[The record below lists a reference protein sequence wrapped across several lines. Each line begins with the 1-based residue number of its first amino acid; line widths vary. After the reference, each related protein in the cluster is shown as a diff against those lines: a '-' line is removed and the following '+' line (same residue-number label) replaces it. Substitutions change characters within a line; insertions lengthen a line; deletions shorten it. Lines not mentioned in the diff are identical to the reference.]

1 MGQTNKLNMINYT
14 NCNIE
19 KVSVHSVGNKTNGE
33 ELNLS
38 KSLLET
44 SDLKVKELLFKFF
57 LFPFSNPEFYSFTFT
72 NEDFL
77 LNPLYKFASL
87 IFDDSNLFHQNS
99 VDIARHLYELSL
111 HPQIKS
117 GDLFIAYFSDINIGN
132 ELTDAIGIFKSEN
145 RQAFLKLDH
154 SQEIFS
160 IQYYD
165 GINIEKLDKGCLIF
179 NINRNEGFKV
189 CIVDKSS
196 KSTEAQYWKDIF
208 LQLKPCSDN
217 YHHTKEFMNITK
229 HYVTKQMIE
238 EFEVSKADQI
248 DLLNRSVDYFKTHDN
263 FDKNEFEKEIF
274 QDTEIINSFKN
285 FDTTYRE
292 GNDIIISDNFDISQ
306 QAVKKQARIF
316 KSVLKLDKNFHIY
329 IHGNRE
335 LIEKGVDENGRKYYK
350 IYYEQE
356 N

>member
-1 MGQTNKLNMINYT
+1 MINYT

-33 ELNLS
+33 ELYLS

-77 LNPLYKFASL
+77 LNPLYKFASVT
-87 IFDDSNLFHQNS
+87 FDDSKLFHQNS
-99 VDIARHLYELSL
+99 INIAKHLYELSL

-117 GDLFIAYFSDINIGN
+117 GDLFIAYFSDINIDN

-145 RQAFLKLDH
+145 RQAFLKLD
-154 SQEIFS
+154 QNQGIFS
-160 IQYYD
+160 IQCHD
-165 GINIEKLDKGCLIF
+165 GINIEKLDKGCLIL

-196 KSTEAQYWKDIF
+196 KSSEAQYWKDIF
-208 LQLKPCSDN
+208 LQLKPCSDD
-217 YHHTKEFMNITK
+217 YHFTKEFMSITK
-229 HYVTKQMIE
+229 NYVTKQMTE

-263 FDKNEFEKEIF
+263 FDKDEFEKEIF
-274 QDTEIINSFKN
+274 QDIEIINSFKN
-285 FDTTYRE
+285 FDAIYRE
-292 GNDIIISDNFDISQ
+292 GNDIMVSDNFDISQ

-350 IYYEQE
+350 IFYEKE